1 MNVNVEVETIEDF
14 EKNIINK
21 KERVEILLEQM
32 IKETEDIRPF
42 FNTRTG
48 VMINESLAELLHKK
62 STKILIISHNSSS

>member
-48 VMINESLAELLHKK
+48 VMINESLAE
-62 STKILIISHNSSS
+62 I